1 MTIRELELSDAH
13 PAACTASLERRKPQ
27 IAIRRT
33 LAAWRHTPQAISG
46 RTALF
51 SMPAG
56 TPSTQRWRGR

>member
-1 MTIRELELSDAH
+1 MTIRELELSDARR
-13 PAACTASLERRKPQ
+13 AACTASLERRKPQ
-27 IAIRRT
+27 IAIRRM
-33 LAAWRHTPQAISG
+33 LATSRHTPQAISG